1 MGEGLL
7 PGYEGMMKKWV
18 KKMRGLSIRN
28 QIFWSMA
35 VVSILTTAVLGVVI
49 FILSKKTMENNYQN
63 LHLNNLQV
71 SSNIIDIQLKP
82 MIEQS
87 RGLLTD
93 ESFVDVMENETST
106 NAYFSSYNNLKL
118 ERILGEIV
126 SYESAIQSALVVN
139 SNGNMRYYTKNS
151 RTTSKVNHYYR
162 TDNILEED
170 WVETAGEARGKE
182 VFFGYNV
189 LYDDEANDCFSMVKM
204 LINPYSHKT
213 MGYLVLNTRKT
224 MFEKAFGTKN
234 EGYVTNRYMILDV
247 QKTKWD
253 GEAPVPLVYYNG
265 AQEAKDDI
273 LEDYTEDRENRYL
286 YSAYEN
292 ITTGWEIINVI
303 EKSELSHDS
312 SYIGWITLLAGISL
326 IAFSFYVSA
335 AISRRIIHPLD
346 ALEKTIEAVGEGNYK
361 IEAEFDDSEI
371 GKIGNKFKGMVTN
384 NLELRERLL
393 NTEIKEREAEL
404 LLLQSQ
410 INPHFLYNTLDSLYF
425 MAVIHNADD
434 MAEMVMALSDTF
446 KLSLNQGNKLIY
458 VKDEIA
464 KIKAYMKIQNMRYH
478 GRFEFVLDVAEDIM
492 DLKILSFIL
501 QPVVENSM
509 YHGLEAKRGNGRIS
523 VKGYRDG
530 DSLHFILSDN
540 GVGIKDMAEL
550 EKGYGVRNI
559 RERIRLFYGDGYT
572 VNFTSEVNVGTTA
585 TFILPIV
592 KEEKDAPVSG
602 N

>member
-1 MGEGLL
+1 
-7 PGYEGMMKKWV
+7 MKKWKSWRNRTHDV
-18 KKMRGLSIRN
+18 SIRS

-49 FILSKKTMENNYQN
+49 FSLSKKTMETNYQN

-82 MIEQS
+82 MIEQARS
-87 RGLLTD
+87 LLTN
-93 ESFVDVMENETST
+93 EKVVDILEKEPSSST
-106 NAYFSSYNNLKL
+106 YFSSYNNLML
-118 ERILGEIV
+118 EKQLGEIV

-139 SNGNMRYYTKNS
+139 SKGNMRYYTKD
-151 RTTSKVNHYYR
+151 SKSSGKMNHYY
-162 TDNILEED
+162 TKDSILDED
-170 WVETAGEARGKE
+170 WVEAAQEAKGKE

-189 LYDDEANDCFSMVKM
+189 LYQDGVIETFSMVKM

-213 MGYLVLNTRKT
+213 MGYLALNIRKSL
-224 MFEKAFGTKN
+224 FNKAFGTQN
-234 EGYVTNRYMILDV
+234 EGYVTNRYMILDAD
-247 QKTKWD
+247 KEKWD
-253 GEAPVPLVYYNG
+253 DRELAPLVFFNG
-265 AQEAKDDI
+265 AMEAKNEILDDYI
-273 LEDYTEDRENRYL
+273 LDAASGRYL
-286 YSAYEN
+286 YSAYRN
-292 ITTGWEIINVI
+292 QTTGWEIVNVI
-303 EKSELSHDS
+303 EKSELNRDS
-312 SYIGWITLLAGISL
+312 SYIGWITLLAGICL
-326 IAFSFYVSA
+326 IAFSFLISA
-335 AISRRIIHPLD
+335 TISKKISRPLD
-346 ALEKTIEAVGEGNYK
+346 TLEETIEEVREGNYK
-361 IEAEFDDSEI
+361 IEATFDDSEI
-371 GKIGNKFKGMVTN
+371 GRIGNKFKDMVTN

-434 MAEMVMALSDTF
+434 IAQMVMALSDTF

-464 KIKAYMKIQNMRYH
+464 KVKAYMKIQDMRYH

-492 DLKILSFIL
+492 DQKILSFIL

-530 DSLHFILSDN
+530 DTLHFILSDN

-559 RERIRLFYGDGYT
+559 RERIRLFYGEGYS
-572 VNFTSEVNVGTTA
+572 VQFTSEVNVGTTA
-585 TFILPIV
+585 TFILPVI
-592 KEEKDAPVSG
+592 KEEKDASAG
-602 N
+602 SD

>member
-1 MGEGLL
+1 
-7 PGYEGMMKKWV
+7 MKNWKSWRNRIHDV
-18 KKMRGLSIRN
+18 NIRS

-49 FILSKKTMENNYQN
+49 FSLSKKTMETNYQN

-82 MIEQS
+82 IIEQARS
-87 RGLLTD
+87 LLTN
-93 ESFVDVMENETST
+93 EKVVDILENEPSSST
-106 NAYFSSYNNLKL
+106 YFSSYNNLML
-118 ERILGEIV
+118 EKQLGEIV

-139 SNGNMRYYTKNS
+139 SKGNMRYYTKD
-151 RTTSKVNHYYR
+151 SKSSGKISHYY
-162 TDNILEED
+162 TKDSILDED
-170 WVETAGEARGKE
+170 WVDAAREAKGKE

-189 LYDDEANDCFSMVKM
+189 LYEDGVIETFSMVKM
-204 LINPYSHKT
+204 LIDPYSHKT
-213 MGYLVLNTRKT
+213 MGYLALNIRKS
-224 MFEKAFGTKN
+224 MFDKAFGSKN

-247 QKTKWD
+247 DKEKWAECD
-253 GEAPVPLVYYNG
+253 LAPLVFFNG
-265 AQEAKDDI
+265 TLEAKKEILDDYI
-273 LEDYTEDRENRYL
+273 LDAASGRYL
-286 YSAYEN
+286 YSAYRN
-292 ITTGWEIINVI
+292 QTTGWEIVNVI
-303 EKSELSHDS
+303 EKNELNRDS
-312 SYIGWITLLAGISL
+312 SYIGWIAVLAGICL
-326 IAFSFYVSA
+326 IAFSFLISA
-335 AISRRIIHPLD
+335 TISRKISRPLD
-346 ALEKTIEAVGEGNYK
+346 TLEETIEEVREGNYK

-371 GKIGNKFKGMVTN
+371 GRIGNKFKDMVTN

-434 MAEMVMALSDTF
+434 IAEMVMALSDTF

-464 KIKAYMKIQNMRYH
+464 KVKAYMKIQDMRYH

-492 DLKILSFIL
+492 DQKILSFIL

-509 YHGLEAKRGNGRIS
+509 YHGLEAKRGSGRIS

-530 DSLHFILSDN
+530 DTLHFILSDN

-559 RERIRLFYGDGYT
+559 RERIRLFYGEGYS
-572 VNFTSEVNVGTTA
+572 VHFTSEVNVGTTA
-585 TFILPIV
+585 TFILPVI
-592 KEEKDAPVSG
+592 KEEKDASAG
-602 N
+602 SD